1 MQLEDNVFSSPALDL
16 NFDQYDFYNMTNEDM
31 HDLLKEL
38 NLELGRTLLETTDK
52 VQETFAISVDDLGQ
66 DVANGLSDV
75 NKNLETLTIQ
85 LSESFDGV
93 DKLNENLSNMY
104 FIGLALLVGVG
115 LVAGLLSGIF
125 ATRFMR

>member
-1 MQLEDNVFSSPALDL
+1 MEDNVFSSPALDL

-66 DVANGLSDV
+66 DVANGISDV

>member
-1 MQLEDNVFSSPALDL
+1 MEDNVFSSPALDL